1 MSKLHTSI
9 KVIAGLGLLTTAAAC
24 GDNGGGGGP
33 LESQLGFDEARSEV
47 VVLLN
52 RELGGGETVH
62 ARVRSLAEGETL
74 DCGTMVA
81 GIPTFDGRGDLVYGG
96 EAVTEQMFEDPNTPA
111 ALSGETAEELQLR
124 LSNTF
129 YVDVCIEKSGEILHQ
144 ARYSLQQAL
153 DRVGAEGKFDADDD
167 GVRIVSNSAYAQAC
181 EEELGPNPLFKA
193 VDGSPG
199 DYEMASCLNGVP
211 IQSDVDGEPADSYVD
226 KCDEPQYIYSH
237 CEPDART
244 GANGPRVQSAQNDQ
258 GSTWVLLCRKSLDAE
273 GRYNDIAMIGNNPFT
288 GKTCFFQNHLDGS
301 NTNLTRSSDG
311 TQVVWPGDTVESDI
325 SGVGDSV
332 WMTSPQGGANS
343 GIKCEGCH
351 SQDAYVHTPWIDT
364 AKLADGSTVVP
375 KIGEHPDYVEG
386 YNRPYSLLDAEDQG
400 WNSPRRLV
408 SEEASACTK
417 CHAITLDTWISDIT
431 SGADGE
437 GCVGFACGGAPWV
450 DRMVGEDASWA
461 QKVTDSH
468 QGFDDVF
475 WMPPNAGE
483 VLNEDDWESSEYAA
497 AVAFILECGAN
508 KDNPACI
515 WEAAPTEPGDPTE
528 LPTIETTG
536 QDLARASLK
545 ALGARYLDENN
556 NEVDQTKRC
565 AECHPMSRFNT
576 REWLDRT
583 NGALA
588 AGINLDEDPD
598 EYTQEKAMDLVN
610 FMRKIPENPDS
621 VFAAANLGVFTAGVQ
636 FPYFRKLFD
645 KAFDGQGAVQYA
657 GFLARVSMPK
667 GSHPPFT
674 AEEFATVVKWFVDED
689 LNHLEAVMPEAPR
702 PETCA
707 DVAAFVGL
715 GNNGIP
721 ANDSWFTGHLDD
733 MEFEGWHANNVEAGI
748 DMFGCDNGEGLN
760 CFSSFEEVDIADSS
774 VSGTKVIRLR
784 DFDFS
789 TSFWMRSSA
798 DGRFVG
804 NGGGSVSGYGSTIT
818 DLVADRNIG
827 VRGSYDPGF
836 FPNNDGF
843 IMQGGAGLCS
853 QSVLTNP
860 ALYEDGIDFTEP
872 GCTEASGINLYQH
885 VAVDL
890 RGDYFIINSQ
900 FTSDSGSGNSDP
912 TAGFGEGSAM
922 KFSPLVFDGQDW
934 DQKEPVDVASPYE
947 GDSVLSP
954 SGRLVVSRFAGPD
967 GGALGHMVRRVEANP
982 AGSSYDIRINEPV
995 RFICSPGAKSNIS
1008 FDERYAITH
1017 HYENGTANL
1026 FLTDL
1031 VTNNVYRVTDM
1042 PADTKA
1048 LFPHFRSD
1056 GWIYF
1061 LTTGAGGDAAM
1072 AINSALVLECL
1083 DDGSCEGTAT
1093 PWDGQ
1098 SDPGGGGG
1106 DPGGGGDTGGD
1117 NGTGDGGVPDEWTC
1131 PAEYY
1136 GSADGCDCGC
1146 AVADPDCEGSAATA
1160 CQYCTDTGSCAVNGC
1175 EEINPTDNTTCVE
1188 GEGGASGG
1196 GAGEDSVPEGW
1207 TCPAGYFGSN
1217 DGCDCGCGVADT
1229 DCNGSGSDVCE
1240 YCTGSGYC
1248 AEESC
1253 EEINSSNN
1261 ATCN

>member
-9 KVIAGLGLLTTAAAC
+9 NVIAGLGLLTTAAAC
-24 GDNGGGGGP
+24 GNNGGGGGP

-52 RELGGGETVH
+52 RELGGGEKVH

-74 DCGTMVA
+74 DCGAMVA
-81 GIPTFDGRGDLVYGG
+81 GIPTFAGRGDLVYGG
-96 EAVTEQMFEDPNTPA
+96 EAVTEQMFEDPSTPA
-111 ALSGETAEELQLR
+111 ALSGETDEELQLR

-129 YVDVCIEKSGEILHQ
+129 FVDVCIEKSGEVLHQ

-211 IQSDVDGEPADSYVD
+211 IQTDVDGEPADSYVD

-237 CEPDART
+237 CEPDARV

-258 GSTWVLLCRKSLDAE
+258 GSTWVLLCRKSLDDE

-301 NTNLTRSSDG
+301 NGNLTRSSDG

-332 WMTSPQGGANS
+332 WMPAPQGGANS

-351 SQDAYVHTPWIDT
+351 SQDAYVHTPWIDS

-386 YNRPYSLLDAEDQG
+386 YNRPYSLLDAADQG

-431 SGADGE
+431 SGSDGE
-437 GCVGFACGGAPWV
+437 GCVGFACGGAPWI
-450 DRMVGEDASWA
+450 DRMVGEDANWA

-483 VLNEDDWESSEYAA
+483 VLNEDDWENSEYAA

-508 KDNPACI
+508 RDNPACI
-515 WEAAPTEPGDPTE
+515 WEAAPTEPGDPSE
-528 LPTIETTG
+528 LPTIDTTG
-536 QDLARASLK
+536 EPLARA
-545 ALGARYLDENN
+545 ALAAIGARHLDENN
-556 NEVDQTKRC
+556 NEVEQTKRC
-565 AECHPMSRFNT
+565 AECHPISRVGLT
-576 REWLDRT
+576 EWQERT
-583 NGALA
+583 NAALS
-588 AGINLDEDPD
+588 AGINLSEDPD
-598 EYTQEKAMDLVN
+598 EYTQEQAMQLVD
-610 FMRKIPENPDS
+610 FMRKVPENPDS

-645 KAFDGQGAVQYA
+645 KAFDGQGAAQYA
-657 GFLARVSMPK
+657 GFIARVSMPK

-689 LNHLEAVMPEAPR
+689 LNHLAAVMPEAPR

-721 ANDSWFTGHLDD
+721 ANDSWFQTHLED
-733 MEFEGWHANNVEAGI
+733 MEFEGWHANNVESGINMYGCDGGDGI
-748 DMFGCDNGEGLN
+748 DCFNG
-760 CFSSFEEVDIADSS
+760 FEEVAIADSS
-774 VSGTKVIRLR
+774 VSGTKIVRLR

-890 RGDYFIINSQ
+890 EGDYFVINSQ

-934 DQKEPVDVASPYE
+934 DQKDAVDVASPYE

-967 GGALGHMVRRVEANP
+967 GGALGHMVRRVVATP
-982 AGSSYDIRINEPV
+982 DGGSYSIRINEPV

-1008 FDERYAITH
+1008 FDERYAVTH
-1017 HYENGTANL
+1017 HYEGGTANL
-1026 FLTDL
+1026 FITDL
-1031 VTNNVYRVTDM
+1031 VTNNVYRITDM

-1061 LTTGAGGDAAM
+1061 LTTGSGGDAAM
-1072 AINSALVLECL
+1072 AINSALFLDCL
-1083 DDGSCEGTAT
+1083 DDGTCEGTAT
-1093 PWDGQ
+1093 AWDGQ
-1098 SDPGGGGG
+1098 SDAGGGGG
-1106 DPGGGGDTGGD
+1106 DPGGGGGDTGGD
-1117 NGTGDGGVPDEWTC
+1117 TGDSVPDEWSC
-1131 PAEYY
+1131 PAQYY
-1136 GSADGCDCGC
+1136 NSDDGCDCGC
-1146 AVADPDCEGSAATA
+1146 AVPDPDCEGSAASD
-1160 CQYCTDTGSCAVNGC
+1160 CQYCDDTGSCAVNGC

-1196 GAGEDSVPEGW
+1196 GSGEDSVPEGW
-1207 TCPAGYFGSN
+1207 SCPAGYFGAD
-1217 DGCDCGCGVADT
+1217 DGCDCGCGVADP
-1229 DCNGSGSDVCE
+1229 DCSGSGSDVCE

-1253 EEINSSNN
+1253 EEINSSDNT
-1261 ATCN
+1261 TCN